1 MRLAPQNICFDHNH
15 IMNNIDR
22 CIISSTMTQ
31 QKLLDTVKH
40 FGNFNQHALVIG
52 DVMLDRYL
60 MGEVNRISP
69 EAPVPVVLI
78 KSQQD
83 RAGGAA
89 NVAANLS
96 LLGIKTRVIGC
107 VGIDNEA
114 NTLLNLM
121 TGTNIHVDHVIHS
134 KQRPTVAKT
143 RILGGHQ
150 QMMRLDQEDNTTF
163 SAEEN
168 VQLLDAINAEITL
181 KPAVVILSDY
191 AKGLLSPDI
200 CQKIISMCHAQGITT
215 LVDPKGHD
223 YSKYKGATALT
234 PNKKETAEACGSSVN
249 DINLIDKATALKETL
264 DLAFLV
270 VTRGEEGISLI
281 NESNVLL
288 PATAKQVFDVSGAG
302 DTVIATLAAGL
313 LHNLSPLE
321 ALQLANIAAGVVV
334 GKVGTVP
341 INRHELIE
349 ALASE
354 QSSEQAHKVCDL
366 VQLMQ
371 KVDAWKKEN
380 QKIVFTNGC
389 FDLLHAGHVTYLEA
403 AKKRGDKLILGLN
416 TDRSVS
422 ALKGPARPVVHENDR
437 ARVLAALESVDA
449 VILFDEDTPLNLIN
463 TVKPHVIAKG
473 SDYTADQVVGGK
485 EVESWGGEIALIDL
499 VAGRSTS
506 NIIKKLE
513 S

>member
-1 MRLAPQNICFDHNH
+1 M
-15 IMNNIDR
+15 
-22 CIISSTMTQ
+22 Q

-40 FGNFNQHALVIG
+40 FGNRNQHALVIG

-60 MGEVNRISP
+60 MGEVSRISP
-69 EAPVPVVLI
+69 EAPVPVVLL
-78 KSQQD
+78 KSQHD

-96 LLGIKTRVIGC
+96 LLGIKTHIIGC
-107 VGIDNEA
+107 VGHDGEA
-114 NTLLNLM
+114 AILLDLMAEVNINTAN
-121 TGTNIHVDHVIHS
+121 VIRS

-150 QMMRLDQEDNTTF
+150 QMMRLDQESNTAFT
-163 SAEEN
+163 ADEN
-168 VQLLDAINAEITL
+168 AQLLDAIKQQLALN
-181 KPAVVILSDY
+181 PAVVILSDY
-191 AKGLLSPDI
+191 AKGLLGTNI
-200 CQKIISMCHAQGITT
+200 CLQVISQCNAQGITI

-223 YSKYKGATALT
+223 YSKYKHATALT
-234 PNKKETAEACGSSVN
+234 PNKKETAEACTTSPR
-249 DINLIDKATALKETL
+249 DPELIDKATALKNSL
-264 DLAFLV
+264 GLQFLV

-281 NESNVLL
+281 DDHAHLL

-313 LHNLSPLE
+313 IHELSPLE
-321 ALQLANIAAGVVV
+321 ALQLANVAAGVVV

-341 INRHELIE
+341 ISRDDLID
-349 ALASE
+349 ALTSE

-366 VQLMQ
+366 AHLMQ
-371 KVDAWKKEN
+371 KVETWKKTK

-422 ALKGPARPVVHENDR
+422 ALKGPTRPVVNENDR

-463 TVKPHVIAKG
+463 AIKPDIIAKG
-473 SDYTADQVVGGK
+473 SDYTADQVVGGT
-485 EVESWGGEIALIDL
+485 EVLSWGGEIALIDL

-506 NIIKKLE
+506 NLIKKMN